1 MWSFSKQQ
9 FSAGGGATSRR
20 WSVLELEFATA
31 MRKSGREVAEGS
43 FYRGALR
50 REAQGVLNP
59 SLTRF
64 DPLMEG
70 FVWIHN
76 NGIEIFVRFRLG
88 INPPEICG
96 CRVGNEND
104 LRGGC
109 LQVQH
114 GAVRSVATPAW
125 IGRAMAQ

>member
-1 MWSFSKQQ
+1 V
-9 FSAGGGATSRR
+9 GGRSPRGP
-20 WSVLELEFATA
+20 FI
-31 MRKSGREVAEGS
+31 G
-43 FYRGALR
+43 GALR

-96 CRVGNEND
+96 CRVGNENG

>member
-76 NGIEIFVRFRLG
+76 NGIEIFVRFRLW

-96 CRVGNEND
+96 CRVGNEKG
-104 LRGGC
+104 LRG
-109 LQVQH
+109 
-114 GAVRSVATPAW
+114 AVSRCST
-125 IGRAMAQ
+125 GRCGV